1 MVESLKYAFL
11 KCYRIIKVLPYFSN
25 VKQATVLLEYKVHTE
40 HTQTHIP
47 LAESRGS
54 LPRDG
59 TKPPN
64 KNDHTDTHH
73 RGARSTNYKR
83 TWHSRSRSLRAHPR
97 RADPPSASCPAP
109 PIYE

>member
-54 LPRDG
+54 LPRY
-59 TKPPN
+59 KPP
-64 KNDHTDTHH
+64 KQ
-73 RGARSTNYKR
+73 KR
-83 TWHSRSRSLRAHPR
+83 PHGH
-97 RADPPSASCPAP
+97 AS
-109 PIYE
+109 